1 MSLSMYQAS
10 APVFARQLGA
20 LAKLLEKGAAYA
32 AENNIPPAELLEA
45 RLAPDMFALPRQ
57 VQVATDSVKGAMAR
71 LAGVEI
77 PSFPDTETTFPEL
90 VARVE
95 KTLAFVASFSAA
107 QIDGAEDKA
116 IVLKIR
122 GNEVP
127 FTGQSYLLHFVLP
140 NFFFHVTAA
149 YAILRHMNVPIGKT
163 DYLGGV

>member
-1 MSLSMYQAS
+1 MYQAS

-77 PSFPDTETTFPEL
+77 PSFPDTETTFP
-90 VARVE
+90 
-95 KTLAFVASFSAA
+95 AFVASFSAA

>member
-1 MSLSMYQAS
+1 MYQAS

-20 LAKLLEKGAAYA
+20 LSKLLEKAAAYA

-90 VARVE
+90 QARIE
-95 KTLAFVASFSAA
+95 KTLAFVASCSAA
-107 QIDGAEDKA
+107 QIDGTEDKE

-127 FTGQSYLLHFVLP
+127 FTGRSYLLHFVLP

-149 YAILRHMNVPIGKT
+149 YAILRHKSVPVGKT